1 MQAETP
7 TSAFVT
13 SAAEADIETYFTA
26 LQWLHHEAE
35 LLDDN
40 RITEWFE
47 LIDQDID
54 YRVPI
59 RVTRERAAGPGFSTD
74 GWHMFEDYGSLA
86 ARVARLET
94 EYAWA
99 EDPPSRTRRLVTNVR
114 AARHGDGSLIEVKS
128 NLLIYRG
135 RYDAPEFNLIA
146 GERHDTLR
154 RSDDRIRL
162 LKRMVLLDQATVAT
176 HNLAIF
182 L

>member
-1 MQAETP
+1 
-7 TSAFVT
+7 VT
-13 SAAEADIETYFTA
+13 ATVGSGEAGSQTYFA
-26 LQWLHHEAE
+26 AVEFLNREAE

-40 RITEWFE
+40 RIRDWFE
-47 LIDQDID
+47 LLDPEVD

-59 RVTRERAAGPGFSTD
+59 RVTRERAAGPGFSD
-74 GWHMFEDYGSLA
+74 EGWHMFEDHGSLE

-114 AARHGDGSLIEVKS
+114 VEAGESESEIRVKS
-128 NLLIYRG
+128 NFLIYRG
-135 RYDAPEFNLIA
+135 RYDSPKFNLIA
-146 GERHDTLR
+146 GERHDVLR
-154 RSDDRIRL
+154 RAGGDLRL
-162 LKRMVLLDQATVAT
+162 LKRLVLLDHTTLGT